1 MSIDAAT
8 LERLLRALNHRPDYG
23 LAIVHKADLQ
33 RVLDA
38 LQAEELP

>member
-1 MSIDAAT
+1 MNLDPET

-33 RVLDA
+33 KVLDA
-38 LQAEELP
+38 LQEKGL